1 MKKVLLPLGL
11 ALSLIVIFV
20 LGVVVAESVTKNRE
34 KVVNDI
40 LVEEVKAAEMR
51 ALNSAAETYFEDFDK
66 LELDEEKPLITSY
79 EDSDKN
85 KVLARYQIIKENAE
99 VGILYYIEVVGK
111 NEGLRVAVVIEPTS
125 RNILGYKI
133 VVNNES
139 TDYFEKLDETFFNQ
153 FVNVDMKKPV
163 FDFTPVATITLS
175 SKAIIRVMK
184 MAREQ
189 FYQDIDEEL
198 PIPSVDFTFVSAVQW
213 LSDISIFTYTMSD
226 GTRSVDAKLKYD
238 TSKRELS
245 FVDADTVLSE
255 EEIEALVATANQ
267 NKPAARITA
276 YNPNTRVFTVSST
289 GYNGPIICNITLDEN
304 GKVTGYTVGE
314 HDHDESYIYS
324 PQYSEPD
331 PIINIPKLI
340 RESGDTEGIE
350 TITGATVTSN
360 ALIRAANVAMQ
371 SWRADK

>member
-99 VGILYYIEVVGK
+99 VGILYYIEVVGY

-139 TDYFEKLDETFFNQ
+139 TDRFEELDETFFNQ

-245 FVDADTVLSE
+245 FVDADTVLSK

-289 GYNGPIICNITLDEN
+289 GYNGSIICNITLDEN

-324 PQYSEPD
+324 PQYSGPD
-331 PIINIPKLI
+331 PINNIPKLI

>member
-1 MKKVLLPLGL
+1 MKKFYYRLTC
-11 ALSLIVIFV
+11 IIFNRY
-20 LGVVVAESVTKNRE
+20 LCAGVVVAESVTKNRE

-276 YNPNTRVFTVSST
+276 YDPNTRVFTVSST
-289 GYNGPIICNITLDEN
+289 GHNGPIICNITLDEN

-314 HDHDESYIYS
+314 HDESYGYS
-324 PQYSEPD
+324 PQYSGTD
-331 PIINIPKLI
+331 PIINIPKRI

-350 TITGATVTSN
+350 TITGATITSN
-360 ALIRAANVAMQ
+360 ALIQAANVAMQ

>member
-163 FDFTPVATITLS
+163 FDFTPVAKNPLS

-255 EEIEALVATANQ
+255 EEIEALVATANAIE

-276 YNPNTRVFTVSST
+276 YDPNTRVFTVSST
-289 GYNGPIICNITLDEN
+289 GYGPIICNITLDEN
-304 GKVTGYTVGE
+304 GKFPGYTVGE
-314 HDHDESYIYS
+314 NDEDYYRNI
-324 PQYSEPD
+324 PQYSGPD
-331 PIINIPKLI
+331 PIENIPKLI
-340 RESGDTEGIE
+340 RERGDTEGIE
-350 TITGATVTSN
+350 TITGATYTSN

>member
-255 EEIEALVATANQ
+255 EEIEALVATANK

-314 HDHDESYIYS
+314 HDESYIYS

>member
-276 YNPNTRVFTVSST
+276 YDPNTRVFKVSST
-289 GYNGPIICNITLDEN
+289 GYKGSIIICNITLDEN

-314 HDHDESYIYS
+314 HDESYGYS
-324 PQYSEPD
+324 PEYSGPD

>member
-153 FVNVDMKKPV
+153 FVNV
-163 FDFTPVATITLS
+163 
-175 SKAIIRVMK
+175 
-184 MAREQ
+184 
-189 FYQDIDEEL
+189 
-198 PIPSVDFTFVSAVQW
+198 
-213 LSDISIFTYTMSD
+213 
-226 GTRSVDAKLKYD
+226 
-238 TSKRELS
+238 
-245 FVDADTVLSE
+245 
-255 EEIEALVATANQ
+255 
-267 NKPAARITA
+267 
-276 YNPNTRVFTVSST
+276 
-289 GYNGPIICNITLDEN
+289 
-304 GKVTGYTVGE
+304 
-314 HDHDESYIYS
+314 
-324 PQYSEPD
+324 
-331 PIINIPKLI
+331 
-340 RESGDTEGIE
+340 
-350 TITGATVTSN
+350 
-360 ALIRAANVAMQ
+360 
-371 SWRADK
+371 

>member
-245 FVDADTVLSE
+245 FVAADTVLSE
-255 EEIEALVATANQ
+255 EEIEALVATANK

-289 GYNGPIICNITLDEN
+289 GYNGSIICNITLDEN

-314 HDHDESYIYS
+314 HDESYSYS

>member
-289 GYNGPIICNITLDEN
+289 GYNGSIICNITLDEN

-314 HDHDESYIYS
+314 HDESYSYS
-324 PQYSEPD
+324 PQYNGPD
-331 PIINIPKLI
+331 PINNIPKLI

>member
-40 LVEEVKAAEMR
+40 LVEEVKA

-99 VGILYYIEVVGK
+99 VGILYYIEVVGI

-255 EEIEALVATANQ
+255 EEIEALVATANAIE

-276 YNPNTRVFTVSST
+276 YDPNTRVFTVSST
-289 GYNGPIICNITLDEN
+289 GHNGPIICNITLDEN
-304 GKVTGYTVGE
+304 GKFPGYTVGE
-314 HDHDESYIYS
+314 NDEDYYRNI
-324 PQYSEPD
+324 PQYSGPD
-331 PIINIPKLI
+331 PIENIPKLI
-340 RESGDTEGIE
+340 RERGDTEGIE
-350 TITGATVTSN
+350 TITGATYTSN